1 MADTQLIHRE
11 VEQEL
16 LEKGVKQPRERLD
29 GEPIYCFEYSKSMLD
44 L

>member
-1 MADTQLIHRE
+1 MADPQSTHRD

-16 LEKGVKQPRERLD
+16 LEKGVKRPRERLD
-29 GEPIYCFEYSKSMLD
+29 GEPIYCFDYSKDMMD